1 MARHS
6 RTLTRREPQ
15 TSERDNRRQ
24 IPFAWVPIGVG
35 TVQTES
41 HRPEAAFESPESGEA
56 TSHCQLKLF
65 GEARTLGRHLP
76 ADEDFEDEELGNA
89 IHNRSCSNE
98 TLQVQ
103 ACGRSAPVTAG
114 GSPIFPSRPMHAI
127 ESTV

>member
-15 TSERDNRRQ
+15 ANRDNRRE

-35 TVQTES
+35 TVQIES
-41 HRPEAAFESPESGEA
+41 HRREAVFESPESCEA

-76 ADEDFEDEELGNA
+76 TDEDFEDEELSNA
-89 IHNRSCSNE
+89 IHNRSSSNDNP
-98 TLQVQ
+98 QVQ
-103 ACGRSAPVTAG
+103 ACGR
-114 GSPIFPSRPMHAI
+114 
-127 ESTV
+127 